1 MDRGSS
7 IVYIKTED
15 IYKDIVEDV
24 KTRFDYSNYELS
36 SSLQKGKDKKV
47 IQLMKDEL
55 GWKIMSEFMGLRAK
69 TCSYL
74 IHNSSEDKKAKDTKK
89 CAIERKPKF
98 ETIKIFRSN
107 STWK

>member
-1 MDRGSS
+1 MGRGSS

-55 GWKIMSEFMGLRAK
+55 G
-69 TCSYL
+69 
-74 IHNSSEDKKAKDTKK
+74 
-89 CAIERKPKF
+89 
-98 ETIKIFRSN
+98 
-107 STWK
+107 